1 MSPRD
6 LLKNIKLA
14 NANKIVIGHLN
25 INSIRNKF
33 DSFKYLIDGNMDIIL
48 LSETK
53 LNDTFPFSQFI
64 IHGFHAPYRADRTA
78 NGGGLLQ
85 FVREFLPTREIKVEF
100 STKLIEINLKKRKW
114 LLIGSYNP
122 HKNMIDDHL
131 NSLTN
136 CLNQLC
142 KT

>member
-1 MSPRD
+1 MSAFILTNIFNINTKQDVQELSPRD

-33 DSFKYLIDGNMDIIL
+33 DSFKYL
-48 LSETK
+48 TK
-53 LNDTFPFSQFI
+53 LNDTFPVSQFL

-78 NGGGLLQ
+78 NGGGLLL
-85 FVREFLPTREIKVEF
+85 FVREHLPTGEIKVEF
-100 STKLIEINLKKRKW
+100 STKIEAIVIEINLKKRKW

-122 HKNMIDDHL
+122 HNI
-131 NSLTN
+131 
-136 CLNQLC
+136 
-142 KT
+142 